1 MARCERLPVPFL
13 CECCAECVRVAANL
27 IDEIALEQAEIVRVR
42 IASIA
47 QQLRETGVVLRTV
60 DIPRSERVELLSCVQ
75 AN

>member
-1 MARCERLPVPFL
+1 MARCDRLPVLCL
-13 CECCAECVRVAANL
+13 CECCAECVRVAADL
-27 IDEIALEQAEIVRVR
+27 IDEIALEQAEIVRAW